1 MAFDPHTTC
10 SFKVDGMPS
19 PTCWYAWKQK
29 PATMAL
35 FMTRLGSR
43 MPMFL
48 MAVALNEKPPSRMR
62 AIGVS
67 RRKDRMVMMENRLML
82 SRDPFEPC
90 A

>member
-1 MAFDPHTTC
+1 
-10 SFKVDGMPS
+10 
-19 PTCWYAWKQK
+19 
-29 PATMAL
+29 
-35 FMTRLGSR
+35 
-43 MPMFL
+43 MFL

-67 RRKDRMVMMENRLML
+67 RRKDRMVMMEKRLML